1 MSAADIKTVLVVE
14 DSDDIRTT
22 LRHFLQMKG
31 YAVAE
36 AVNGQEAVDFV
47 DRRCPDLILMDLN
60 MPVMDGL
67 AATERIRQCREIC
80 KRVPIIAATAFDTYG
95 MKEAALAAGC
105 TDYILKPIEFEKLDE
120 MIRLILVI

>member
-1 MSAADIKTVLVVE
+1 MSAADIKTILVVE

-22 LRHFLQMKG
+22 LRHFLQMRG

-36 AVNGQEAVDFV
+36 ATNGQEAVEFV
-47 DRRCPDLILMDLN
+47 ERRCPDLILMDLN

-80 KRVPIIAATAFDTYG
+80 NRVPILAVTAYDTYG
-95 MKEAALAAGC
+95 MKEAVLEAGC
-105 TDYILKPIEFEKLDE
+105 NDYILKPIEFDRLDD
-120 MIRLILVI
+120 MIRLILMT